1 MGLYVYS
8 VTFMPATAPT
18 IFKGM
23 NPTEEK
29 LYNRALA
36 FATFVFF
43 YNVAEGFIAMG
54 MGYVDESLTLFGF
67 GADSFIEVA
76 SNLGVIY
83 MIRRIKQNPLSPTT
97 PFEKTSLQITGYGFY
112 ALCVT
117 LAIGIGLSLLQQ
129 HKPQNTFWG
138 IVISCVSIAIMWLVA
153 SSQIKTGKALN
164 SQAIISDANCTII
177 CIYMSV
183 VLLLSSFIYQYT
195 GFAYA
200 DIIGAA
206 CLIYFSYKEG
216 HEALEKA
223 EGKHCC
229 GHC

>member
-1 MGLYVYS
+1 M
-8 VTFMPATAPT
+8 TE
-18 IFKGM
+18 
-23 NPTEEK
+23 TEEK

-36 FATFVFF
+36 FATFVLI
-43 YNVAEGFIAMG
+43 YNIAEGFIAMG
-54 MGYVDESLTLFGF
+54 MGYADESLTLFGF

-83 MIRRIKQNPLSPTT
+83 MIRRIKQNPLSPKTT
-97 PFEKTSLQITGYGFY
+97 FEKTSLQITGYGFY
-112 ALCVT
+112 VLCVT
-117 LAIGIGLSLLQQ
+117 LTIGIGLSLVQQ

-138 IVISCVSIAIMWLVA
+138 IVISCISIAVMWLVA
-153 SSQIKTGKALN
+153 SSQIRTGKALN
-164 SQAIISDANCTII
+164 SQAIISDAKCTII

-206 CLIYFSYKEG
+206 GLIYFSYKEG

-223 EGKHCC
+223 EGKECC

>member
-1 MGLYVYS
+1 
-8 VTFMPATAPT
+8 
-18 IFKGM
+18 M

-43 YNVAEGFIAMG
+43 YNIAEGFIAMG
-54 MGYVDESLTLFGF
+54 MGYSDESLTLFGF

-83 MIRRIKQNPLSPTT
+83 MIRRIKQNPLSPKT

-112 ALCVT
+112 ALCAML
-117 LAIGIGLSLLQQ
+117 LAGIVFSLIEQ
-129 HKPQNTFWG
+129 HRPHNTFWG
-138 IVISCVSIAIMWLVA
+138 IVISVISIAIMWLVA
-153 SSQIKTGKALN
+153 ASQLRTGRALN
-164 SQAIISDANCTII
+164 SQAIISDAKCTII

-206 CLIYFSYKEG
+206 GLIYFSYKEG

-223 EGKHCC
+223 EGKECC
-229 GHC
+229 DSCH

>member
-1 MGLYVYS
+1 MAGK
-8 VTFMPATAPT
+8 TP
-18 IFKGM
+18 M

-43 YNVAEGFIAMG
+43 YNIAEGFIAMG
-54 MGYVDESLTLFGF
+54 LGYSDESLTLFGF

-83 MIRRIKQNPLSPTT
+83 MIRRIKQNPLSPKTA
-97 PFEKTSLQITGYGFY
+97 FEKTSLQITGYGFY

-117 LAIGIGLSLLQQ
+117 LATGIVLAVVQQ

-138 IVISCVSIAIMWLVA
+138 IVISCISIAIMWIVA
-153 SSQIKTGKALN
+153 ASQIRTGRALH
-164 SQAIISDANCTII
+164 SQPIISDAKCTII

-206 CLIYFSYKEG
+206 GLIYFSFKEG
-216 HEALEKA
+216 KEALEKA
-223 EGKHCC
+223 EGKDCC

>member
-1 MGLYVYS
+1 
-8 VTFMPATAPT
+8 
-18 IFKGM
+18 M

-43 YNVAEGFIAMG
+43 YNIAEGFIAMG
-54 MGYVDESLTLFGF
+54 MGYTDESLTLFGF

-83 MIRRIKQNPLSPTT
+83 MIRRIKQNPLSPKT

-112 ALCVT
+112 ALCAML
-117 LAIGIGLSLLQQ
+117 LAGIVFSLIEQ
-129 HKPQNTFWG
+129 HRPHNTFWG
-138 IVISCVSIAIMWLVA
+138 MVISVISIAIMWLVA
-153 SSQIKTGKALN
+153 ASQLRTGRALN
-164 SQAIISDANCTII
+164 SQAIISDAKCTII

-206 CLIYFSYKEG
+206 GLIYFSYKEG
-216 HEALEKA
+216 REALEKA
-223 EGKHCC
+223 EGKECC
-229 GHC
+229 DSCH